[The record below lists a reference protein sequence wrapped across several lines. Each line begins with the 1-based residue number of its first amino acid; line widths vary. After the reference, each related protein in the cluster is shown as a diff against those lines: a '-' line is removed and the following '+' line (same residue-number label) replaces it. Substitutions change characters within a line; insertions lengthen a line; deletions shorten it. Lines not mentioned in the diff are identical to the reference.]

1 VDADFMAFMAGL
13 IVWNRGVN
21 IECDGL
27 VLVSLSV

>member
-1 VDADFMAFMAGL
+1 MDADFMGFMAGV
-13 IVWNRGVN
+13 IVWDRGVN